1 MEKLKA
7 MKSWLYSSLIPVF
20 LIGCSQPTETEP
32 AIDETPIEVYAEA
45 PAVDSDDAAP
55 SKALEPK
62 MDPGEA
68 KDQGEEAPYHNAPE
82 QDEIDKT
89 KSEKLKSKK

>member
-7 MKSWLYSSLIPVF
+7 MKSWLYSSLILVF

-55 SKALEPK
+55 S
-62 MDPGEA
+62 
-68 KDQGEEAPYHNAPE
+68 
-82 QDEIDKT
+82 
-89 KSEKLKSKK
+89 